1 MDRNPRRDDR
11 YEATVCHVRAFAS
24 PGVDGDWHCVSCGE
38 RFRVSGSWQIDIDGA
53 GAIVTCGRCADHARR
68 NGRILIPADATISL
82 DRS

>member
-1 MDRNPRRDDR
+1 MHRKRRRDHR
-11 YEATVCHVRAFAS
+11 YEMPVRDVRAFGS
-24 PGVDGDWHCVSCGE
+24 PGSKGDWPCISCGE
-38 RFRVSGSWQIDIDGA
+38 RFDVSGSWQIRLEGA

>member
-11 YEATVCHVRAFAS
+11 YEATVRHVRAFAS

-38 RFRVSGSWQIDIDGA
+38 RFRVSGSWQIHIDGA

-82 DRS
+82 YRS

>member
-1 MDRNPRRDDR
+1 MDRSHRRDGR
-11 YEATVCHVRAFAS
+11 YEMTVLDVCAFPS

-38 RFRVSGSWQIDIDGA
+38 RFHVSVSWRIHLDGA

-68 NGRILIPADATISL
+68 NGRILIPADAIISL